1 MLIFSLRRPA
11 IRRIFLRRR
20 LALLLSRLAAIR
32 HAIEGRRALARMDAR
47 MLSDIGIS
55 SCQAAH
61 EISRKPWDITPP
73 DHGK

>member
-1 MLIFSLRRPA
+1 MLKI
-11 IRRIFLRRR
+11 
-20 LALLLSRLAAIR
+20 LSRTLARLRAIT

-61 EISRKPWDITPP
+61 EINRKPWDITPP
-73 DHGK
+73 DQGK